1 MSKSPVNSSK
11 ESRGRRVTLFFESI
25 LGHIVSTNPFD
36 EPFQI
41 PEPHRLAIEFTNS
54 ASELTKKDTA
64 PRSLTHRVT
73 ISSVCAHS
81 MNESGL
87 VCLSKCICVHLRIL
101 RPYFFPSSHL
111 TKSTKIR
118 RRSSS
123 SCAAKYSRSTTRPR
137 ISGAMDIAS
146 CCCRRSRSQLP
157 LSVVL
162 TDAAVAPEQRFDG
175 PSGAQG
181 GQVRAVR
188 ISARVSRGGG
198 KGLLRTRQSP
208 ISYVCLVA

>member
-1 MSKSPVNSSK
+1 M
-11 ESRGRRVTLFFESI
+11 
-25 LGHIVSTNPFD
+25 
-36 EPFQI
+36 
-41 PEPHRLAIEFTNS
+41 
-54 ASELTKKDTA
+54 A
-64 PRSLTHRVT
+64 PRSLTRRVT
-73 ISSVCAHS
+73 ISSVRARS
-81 MNESGL
+81 TNESGL
-87 VCLSKCICVHLRIL
+87 VRLSKCVCVHLRIL

-123 SCAAKYSRSTTRPR
+123 SCAAKYSRSTTRLQ
-137 ISGAMDIAS
+137 ISGVMDIAS
-146 CCCRRSRSQLP
+146 CCCRWSWSQLP

-198 KGLLRTRQSP
+198 KKLLCTRQSP
-208 ISYVCLVA
+208 ISYVCLIA